1 MGGQRTAASQTSFTA
16 SESDVRMTG
25 RLVSGVLGK
34 CFFSRDPERPF
45 DTERHPVGGQRTAA
59 SQTSFTASE
68 SDVRHSEGVR
78 GGPLQGDFWS

>member
-1 MGGQRTAASQTSFTA
+1 M
-16 SESDVRMTG
+16 
-25 RLVSGVLGK
+25 
-34 CFFSRDPERPF
+34 
-45 DTERHPVGGQRTAA
+45 GGQRTAA